1 MWQKKRIEE
10 RVLDAGAGC
19 FAYDYERVGHFGRC
33 AWSWR
38 CWRKGRPPEVVSR
51 TERHQPCRRT
61 FGRVSCPL
69 GGRVTEL
76 VRFRNSIIIVCGRS
90 RPALP
95 TSPTMGPRKSPK
107 QDRYCSPARFTSS
120 STCASFSSI
129 FCHRA
134 FTSILISWPS

>member
-1 MWQKKRIEE
+1 MQALD
-10 RVLDAGAGC
+10 VLPMIMSGWGTLVAVRGVGGVGEKGGLRRLLAGQSGINPA
-19 FAYDYERVGHFGRC
+19 AELLVESP
-33 AWSWR
+33 ALW
-38 CWRKGRPPEVVSR
+38 
-51 TERHQPCRRT
+51 
-61 FGRVSCPL
+61 
-69 GGRVTEL
+69 VTEL
-76 VRFRNSIIIVCGRS
+76 VRIRNSIIVCGRS